1 MLPCVCSVVD
11 HRRWQNVVKT
21 SVTYFTTIKF
31 LSPFNIIC
39 HLLLNRHT
47 ATQNLLVHQNNA
59 QAQCTWD
66 VYWAG
71 HGTEVVSPI
80 GSTLTSITNILA
92 HRSLWFFEGSHQFI
106 NVFLFCVLLSH
117 QFLHPCINFISQISY
132 VTSSSKTTTFF
143 PFRRFWLSMTAVW
156 S

>member
-11 HRRWQNVVKT
+11 HRRCQNVVGT
-21 SVTYFTTIKF
+21 SVTYCTTIKF

-39 HLLLNRHT
+39 HLLLNRRT
-47 ATQNLLVHQNNA
+47 ATENLLVHQNNA

-66 VYWAG
+66 VYWA
-71 HGTEVVSPI
+71 
-80 GSTLTSITNILA
+80 LTSITNILA

-117 QFLHPCINFISQISY
+117 QFLHPCINFISRINY